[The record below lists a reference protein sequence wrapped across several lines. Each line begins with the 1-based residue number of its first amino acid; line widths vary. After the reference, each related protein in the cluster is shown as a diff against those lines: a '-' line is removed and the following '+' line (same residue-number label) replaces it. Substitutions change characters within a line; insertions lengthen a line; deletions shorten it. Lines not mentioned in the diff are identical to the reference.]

1 MKFAIARRHVLPGL
15 PLSLG
20 LTLFYFGLL
29 VLVPFLA
36 LTLRSFS
43 NGWLEFW
50 RTLTEPQVVATYKN
64 SFGISLLAA
73 LFDGVVGLLIAW
85 VLTRYSF
92 PGLRLLDALIDLPFA
107 LPTAVAGIALTALYS
122 PEGWIGKLLPFKV
135 AYTPLG
141 IFVALSFIGL
151 PFVVRTI
158 QPVLAQLPVELEEA
172 AACLGANRFLIFTK
186 VLLPSILPSVLT
198 GMTLA
203 FGRAVGEY
211 GSVIFI
217 AGNIAY
223 YTEITPLLIVIKLE
237 QFNYVAAA
245 GIGFFMLLVSF
256 VILLLIQILQ
266 TWNAKRS
273 GGPA

>member
-1 MKFAIARRHVLPGL
+1 MKVIAARRHVLPGFG
-15 PLSLG
+15 LSIG
-20 LTLFYFGLL
+20 FTLFYFSLL
-29 VLVPFLA
+29 VLIPFLA
-36 LTLRSFS
+36 LTFRSFS
-43 NGWLEFW
+43 HGLEEFF
-50 RTLTEPQVVATYKN
+50 RNLTDPQVVASYKN

-85 VLTRYSF
+85 VLIRYDF
-92 PGLRLLDALIDLPFA
+92 PGRRILDALIDLPFA

-122 PEGWIGKLLPFKV
+122 PYGWLGQILPFKV

-186 VLLPSILPSVLT
+186 VLLPAVLPSVLT

-223 YTEITPLLIVIKLE
+223 YTEITPLLIVVKLE

>member
-1 MKFAIARRHVLPGL
+1 MKFIAARRHVLPGFH
-15 PLSLG
+15 LSLG
-20 LTLFYFGLL
+20 FTLFYFGLL
-29 VLVPFLA
+29 VFVPFLA
-36 LTLRSFS
+36 LTFRSFS
-43 NGWLEFW
+43 HGWLDFW
-50 RTLTEPQVVATYKN
+50 NTLTEPQVVATYKI

-73 LFDGVVGLLIAW
+73 LFDGVAGLLIAW
-85 VLTRYSF
+85 VITRYSF
-92 PGLRLLDALIDLPFA
+92 PGRRILDALIDLPFA

-141 IFVALSFIGL
+141 IFVALAFIGL

-172 AACLGANRFLIFTK
+172 AACLGANRFLIFTR
-186 VLLPSILPSVLT
+186 VLLPAVLPSLLT

-217 AGNIAY
+217 AGNIAF
-223 YTEITPLLIVIKLE
+223 YTEITPLLIVVKLE

-273 GGPA
+273 GGRA

>member
-1 MKFAIARRHVLPGL
+1 MIRRHVLPGL

-20 LTLFYFGLL
+20 FTLFHFGLL

-36 LTLRSFS
+36 LTFRSFS
-43 NGWLEFW
+43 HGWLEFW
-50 RTLTEPQVVATYKN
+50 RTLIEPQVVATYKN

-92 PGLRLLDALIDLPFA
+92 TGRRLLDALIDLPFA

-186 VLLPSILPSVLT
+186 VLLPAILPSVLT

-273 GGPA
+273 GGPV